1 MFSKLLKKEIIRHD
15 ENNEF
20 IDLWC
25 EVQRKYPED
34 IEKQLELFRKQ
45 ENAQFRLLGEIS
57 LIQGYLARNLEQKI
71 DTSTNELEFL
81 FRSLLDLARHAQKN
95 LPDGVHD
102 YNFYNLDLVVN
113 NILKKVEDNN
123 ANKGENEYVHK

>member
-1 MFSKLLKKEIIRHD
+1 MLSKLLKKEIVRHD
-15 ENNEF
+15 ENEDFMN
-20 IDLWC
+20 LWC
-25 EVQRKYPED
+25 EVQEKYPED
-34 IEKQLELFRKQ
+34 IEKQLEFFREQ
-45 ENAQFRLLGEIS
+45 GNAQFRLLGEIT
-57 LIQGYLARNLEQKI
+57 LMQGYLANNLHQKI

-113 NILKKVEDNN
+113 SILKKV
-123 ANKGENEYVHK
+123 NKEKQSIKE

>member
-1 MFSKLLKKEIIRHD
+1 MLSKFFKKEIVRHD
-15 ENNEF
+15 DNKEF
-20 IDLWC
+20 MNLWC
-25 EVQRKYPED
+25 EVQEKYPEN
-34 IEKQLELFRKQ
+34 IEKQLEFFRKHD
-45 ENAQFRLLGEIS
+45 NAQFRLLGEIS
-57 LIQGYLARNLEQKI
+57 LVQGYLARNLGQKI

-113 NILKKVEDNN
+113 NILKKVEKDKEKQLI
-123 ANKGENEYVHK
+123 AE